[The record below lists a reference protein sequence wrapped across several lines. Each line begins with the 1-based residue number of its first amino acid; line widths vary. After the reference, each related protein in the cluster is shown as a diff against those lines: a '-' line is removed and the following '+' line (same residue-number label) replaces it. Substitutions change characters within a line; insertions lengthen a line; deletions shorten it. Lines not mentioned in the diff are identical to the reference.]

1 VILSHSGCKA
11 VNDNP
16 RNVDDARLRALAASG
31 GVIQVNSLSGYLI
44 PTPKNPAREAA
55 MAALMQ
61 RAQSGHLTPEQQS
74 GLEAE
79 YAAIEAKYPEP
90 RATFDDFMKHLL
102 HALEVAGVDHVGIG
116 ADMDGGGGV
125 TGMEDITGYPRIT
138 AALLAAGY
146 TPADLAKIWGG
157 NVLRVLRQAEAYKA
171 SLATGR

>member
-1 VILSHSGCKA
+1 
-11 VNDNP
+11 
-16 RNVDDARLRALAASG
+16 
-31 GVIQVNSLSGYLI
+31 
-44 PTPKNPAREAA
+44 
-55 MAALMQ
+55 
-61 RAQSGHLTPEQQS
+61 
-74 GLEAE
+74 
-79 YAAIEAKYPEP
+79 
-90 RATFDDFMKHLL
+90 MKHLL